1 MVFKK
6 KKKKPEVGPGFYQK
20 NPRPDPRPD
29 LRPGLVKN
37 LAPKIIKMPFL
48 YIFLYSNPNQLI
60 PHFIFFTLQT
70 SAVALTLL
78 HSSLLPNRQSLI
90 LPQSGSPS
98 PSAHAV
104 SQSRLPQSCLLTLT
118 PSITPPSPPHPHSS
132 RLTPSSPV
140 TPPASTADASFR
152 RIACHPTCKFY
163 FFFLFLFVS
172 KFWI

>member
-1 MVFKK
+1 
-6 KKKKPEVGPGFYQK
+6 
-20 NPRPDPRPD
+20 
-29 LRPGLVKN
+29 
-37 LAPKIIKMPFL
+37 MPFL
-48 YIFLYSNPNQLI
+48 YIFLYSNPNRLI
-60 PHFIFFTLQT
+60 LHFIFFTLQT
-70 SAVALTLL
+70 SAVAFTLL

-98 PSAHAV
+98 PSAYAV

-118 PSITPPSPPHPHSS
+118 PSITPPSSPHPHSS
-132 RLTPSSPV
+132 RLTHSSPV